1 MQKSSKNFLSE
12 YGIANIAILAL
23 LIHTLKFQLT
33 VKGTY
38 IGVIL
43 VSIIFCGYICKNIY
57 NKANG
62 IKDNLIL
69 FKLSTYTTGAKIL
82 IILFIIEFLFWQVFM
97 LLGRYLSIVS
107 LNPTGLL
114 INLVFWFIVF
124 SITTLFITFCLIV
137 PFYKNLKLNTYFKP
151 DVLNLV
157 YKKNIL
163 SVVANSLIS
172 ILYCIA
178 IYCIC
183 VPFMMLFDVSNA
195 GSAFFGSFI
204 SSIMLTV
211 IILFWINIQARLSKK
226 IFEIQ

>member
-1 MQKSSKNFLSE
+1 MQKTSKNFLSE
-12 YGIANIAILAL
+12 YGVANIALLAL
-23 LIHTLKFQLT
+23 LIHILKFQLT

-43 VSIIFCGYICKNIY
+43 VSIICCGYICKNIY

-62 IKDNLIL
+62 IKDDLIL
-69 FKLSTYTTGAKIL
+69 FKLSTYTTGAKFFL
-82 IILFIIEFLFWQVFM
+82 ILFIIASLFWQVFI
-97 LLGRYLSIVS
+97 LLERYLSIIS
-107 LNPTGLL
+107 PSPTGLL
-114 INLVFWFIVF
+114 IYLAFWFIVF

-137 PFYKNLKLNTYFKP
+137 PFYKNLKLKTYFRAN
-151 DVLNLV
+151 VLKLV

-163 SVVANSLIS
+163 SVVVNSLIS
-172 ILYCIA
+172 ILYSIA

-183 VPFMMLFDVSNA
+183 VPFMSLFDTSNV
-195 GSAFFGSFI
+195 GSAFFGAFI